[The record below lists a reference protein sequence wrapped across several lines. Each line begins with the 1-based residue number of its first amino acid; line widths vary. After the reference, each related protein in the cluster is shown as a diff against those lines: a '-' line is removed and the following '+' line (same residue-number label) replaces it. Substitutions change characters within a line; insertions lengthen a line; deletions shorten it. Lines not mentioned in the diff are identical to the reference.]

1 VIEKEEDTIEVQ
13 KDINS
18 MQGILIVFV

>member
-18 MQGILIVFV
+18 MQGILIVYV